1 MDSIRQ
7 RFLKNQKIFGH
18 SISNKFSCQFLTL
31 QNTTCLK
38 KVAKQNLR
46 YRYVKTPIQ
55 RFPNGPYFI
64 VSCLDP
70 PHLSQ
75 CLNNIQLTKYDNTL
89 RVKCYA
95 PGNPDPAVTCQL
107 WDENDVVLRSLGNYF
122 YALHISCHKA
132 LLLKSKPHLVV
143 LSVLSQ

>member
-1 MDSIRQ
+1 M
-7 RFLKNQKIFGH
+7 
-18 SISNKFSCQFLTL
+18 
-31 QNTTCLK
+31 
-38 KVAKQNLR
+38 
-46 YRYVKTPIQ
+46 Y

-70 PHLSQ
+70 PDLSQ
-75 CLNNIQLTKYDNTL
+75 CLNDIQQTKYDSTL

-95 PGNPDPAVTCQL
+95 PGNPNPTVTCQL

-122 YALHISCHKA
+122 YALHISSHKA

-143 LSVLSQ
+143 LSVLNQ